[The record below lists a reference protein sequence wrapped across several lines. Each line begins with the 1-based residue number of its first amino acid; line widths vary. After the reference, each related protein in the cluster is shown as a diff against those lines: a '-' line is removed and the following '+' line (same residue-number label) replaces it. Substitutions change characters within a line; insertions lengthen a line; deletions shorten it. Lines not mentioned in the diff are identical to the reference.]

1 MSSTFATKSGSL
13 EILKLR
19 TRCGLRPCSAQMR
32 CTLVWLMPISSAI
45 DRTLQCVALAGR
57 SFTVF
62 STTLSFMAA
71 LSGFSAR
78 RLGAAFDQ
86 TIDAGLGKIVL
97 PAPDGGLRNPDLTHN
112 RHDAMTVRR
121 HQHDPRS
128 LGDLLSRVS
137 IGDQLLQFP
146 ASLAIKYNQVV
157 SHAASESYSRQVGIQ
172 MSVTEH

>member
-57 SFTVF
+57 S
-62 STTLSFMAA
+62 
-71 LSGFSAR
+71 AR

-86 TIDAGLGKIVL
+86 TIDARLRKIVL
-97 PAPDGGLRNPDLTHN
+97 PAPDSGLRNPDLTHN
-112 RHDAMTVRR
+112 RHDTMAGRR

-128 LGDLLSRVS
+128 LSDLLS
-137 IGDQLLQFP
+137 
-146 ASLAIKYNQVV
+146 
-157 SHAASESYSRQVGIQ
+157 
-172 MSVTEH
+172 